1 MIKNPM
7 TKKLFTYF
15 TAALT
20 IFAVVVGTVF
30 IILFRDFTVKVNK
43 RNMLKT
49 ATSIAETVSPY
60 LAGGP
65 GMGYGSV
72 LRSIEYVAGGNVWII
87 DRSFNIIT
95 SGRHGMGAKQAY
107 AYPELPANAES
118 VIQQVFRDN
127 AVYSEEFSVLLS
139 ESALTLGVPIKSSL
153 GDIIGVVLYHSPIEG
168 INASISQ
175 GVILLVISL
184 TGALVVSFVLSVW
197 LSKRFTSPIILK
209 EAEDAIRLDK
219 IRRDFVANVTHEL
232 KTPITVIRGSAE
244 ALKDGIIKDTDK
256 IEEYYNQ
263 IICESKYLQSMVGDL
278 LDLSKLQNADF
289 PIEKETID
297 ISDVLEDA
305 VRSVRGL
312 ADAKRIEFETKLLR
326 KGIYYVGDYGRLRQ
340 MLIILL
346 DNAVKFSEPGK
357 TIEIY
362 CDERFIKI
370 RDHGTGIPEADI
382 PYIFDRFHKSRD
394 ETNREGTGLG
404 LAIAKQIAERHNIS
418 LGVTSRVGEGTEI
431 TVCFC

>member
-1 MIKNPM
+1 
-7 TKKLFTYF
+7 
-15 TAALT
+15 
-20 IFAVVVGTVF
+20 
-30 IILFRDFTVKVNK
+30 
-43 RNMLKT
+43 
-49 ATSIAETVSPY
+49 
-60 LAGGP
+60 
-65 GMGYGSV
+65 
-72 LRSIEYVAGGNVWII
+72 
-87 DRSFNIIT
+87 
-95 SGRHGMGAKQAY
+95 MGAKQAY

-127 AVYSEEFSVLLS
+127 AIYSEEFSVLLS